1 MATQFVHSN
10 NQSLLW
16 KVINNTPQTINYFAN
31 APHGE
36 KEKWFQT
43 IIGHVYNQ
51 YNGQNIS
58 LRDINKRA
66 IDFMLQS
73 LQVQQVQ
80 SSAQSATQSATQ
92 SAQVPYQV
100 PLQSAQVPLQSA
112 QVPLQSAQVPLQSAQ
127 VPLQSAQVPYKS
139 REQQLTDQFTRR
151 QAEYESMVKKDV
163 PTPHFTEN
171 VKDEA
176 ILDLGSAVKEYMKQ
190 RDQDIEIPK
199 PIDSPTN
206 ALHTA
211 SHKALQSPTNASHKA
226 LQSPTNALHMAL
238 QSHSALKLDLKN
250 AEPIS
255 LIVDEL
261 PLKKV
266 QWGENTEHVF
276 DNNESIAF
284 DKNESNILIK
294 MENNILEMKTKLEE
308 ILALLQK

>member
-1 MATQFVHSN
+1 MTTQFVHSN

-16 KVINNTPQTINYFAN
+16 KVINNTQQTINYFAN
-31 APHGE
+31 APPGE

-73 LQVQQVQ
+73 LQTTSVKAPTA
-80 SSAQSATQSATQ
+80 SAHPSASA
-92 SAQVPYQV
+92 SAQVPYQSNA
-100 PLQSAQVPLQSA
+100 SAHHSA
-112 QVPLQSAQVPLQSAQ
+112 
-127 VPLQSAQVPYKS
+127 PYQTVKT
-139 REQQLTDQFTRR
+139 REQQLTDQFTQR

-176 ILDLGSAVKEYMKQ
+176 IQDLGSAVKEYMKQ

-199 PIDSPTN
+199 PADSPTN
-206 ALHTA
+206 AL
-211 SHKALQSPTNASHKA
+211 P
-226 LQSPTNALHMAL
+226 MAL
-238 QSHSALKLDLKN
+238 QSQMALQSTPTSPISLKLNLN
-250 AEPIS
+250 NTEPIS
-255 LIVDEL
+255 LTVDEL
-261 PLKKV
+261 PTKKV
-266 QWGENTEHVF
+266 QWGENIEHVF
-276 DNNESIAF
+276 DKNESIAF
-284 DKNESNILIK
+284 DKNESNILAR
-294 MENNILEMKTKLEE
+294 MEKDISEMKTKLEE

>member
-1 MATQFVHSN
+1 MTTQFVHSN

-16 KVINNTPQTINYFAN
+16 KVINNTQQTINYFAN
-31 APHGE
+31 APPGE

-73 LQVQQVQ
+73 LQTTSVKAPTA
-80 SSAQSATQSATQ
+80 SAHPSVSGQPSVPYKSTAPA
-92 SAQVPYQV
+92 SAQVPYQSTASY
-100 PLQSAQVPLQSA
+100 QSGPSVSYQSTA
-112 QVPLQSAQVPLQSAQ
+112 SYQTV
-127 VPLQSAQVPYKS
+127 KS
-139 REQQLTDQFTRR
+139 REQQLTDQFTQR

-176 ILDLGSAVKEYMKQ
+176 IQDLGSAVKEYMKQ

-199 PIDSPTN
+199 PADSPTN
-206 ALHTA
+206 ALPM
-211 SHKALQSPTNASHKA
+211 ALQSQMPLHSPTNAS
-226 LQSPTNALHMAL
+226 QMP
-238 QSHSALKLDLKN
+238 LKLNLN
-250 AEPIS
+250 NTEPIS
-255 LIVDEL
+255 LTVDEL

-266 QWGENTEHVF
+266 QWGENIEHV
-276 DNNESIAF
+276 F
-284 DKNESNILIK
+284 DKNESIAIDKNESTILVFDKNESTILAR
-294 MENNILEMKTKLEE
+294 MEKDISEMKTKLEE

>member
-73 LQVQQVQ
+73 LQVQP
-80 SSAQSATQSATQ
+80 SAQAPLRSA
-92 SAQVPYQV
+92 AQVP
-100 PLQSAQVPLQSA
+100 LRSAAQVPLQS
-112 QVPLQSAQVPLQSAQ
+112 SAQ
-127 VPLQSAQVPYKS
+127 VPLQSAQVPYQTVKS
-139 REQQLTDQFTRR
+139 REQQLTDQFNRR
-151 QAEYESMVKKDV
+151 QAEYETMVKKDV

-206 ALHTA
+206 ALVTH
-211 SHKALQSPTNASHKA
+211 SALQSP
-226 LQSPTNALHMAL
+226 
-238 QSHSALKLDLKN
+238 SALKLDLKN

-255 LIVDEL
+255 LTVDEL

-266 QWGENTEHVF
+266 QWGENTEHIF
-276 DNNESIAF
+276 DKNESIAF
-284 DKNESNILIK
+284 DKNDSNILVR
-294 MENNILEMKTKLEE
+294 MEKDILELKTKLEE

>member
-16 KVINNTPQTINYFAN
+16 KLINNTPQTINYFAN

-73 LQVQQVQ
+73 LHVQQPSVPLQ
-80 SSAQSATQSATQ
+80 SAAQSASQVPLQSASQTPLQ
-92 SAQVPYQV
+92 SASQTPYQV
-100 PLQSAQVPLQSA
+100 PLQSAQVPYQ
-112 QVPLQSAQVPLQSAQ
+112 
-127 VPLQSAQVPYKS
+127 S

-206 ALHTA
+206 ALTTPLALTSA
-211 SHKALQSPTNASHKA
+211 S
-226 LQSPTNALHMAL
+226 

-255 LIVDEL
+255 LTVDEL

-276 DNNESIAF
+276 DKNESIAF
-284 DKNESNILIK
+284 DKNESNILVK
-294 MENNILEMKTKLEE
+294 MEKDILEMKTKLEE

>member
-1 MATQFVHSN
+1 MTTQFVHSN

-16 KVINNTPQTINYFAN
+16 KVINNTQQTINYFAN
-31 APHGE
+31 APPGE
-36 KEKWFQT
+36 KEKWFQA
-43 IIGHVYNQ
+43 IIGRVYNQ

-73 LQVQQVQ
+73 LQTTSVKAP
-80 SSAQSATQSATQ
+80 SASAHPSAPYQSAASAH
-92 SAQVPYQV
+92 PYQTV
-100 PLQSAQVPLQSA
+100 
-112 QVPLQSAQVPLQSAQ
+112 
-127 VPLQSAQVPYKS
+127 KS

-151 QAEYESMVKKDV
+151 QAEYESMIKKDV

-176 ILDLGSAVKEYMKQ
+176 IIDLGYAVKEYMKQ

-199 PIDSPTN
+199 SADSPTN
-206 ALHTA
+206 ASLM
-211 SHKALQSPTNASHKA
+211 P
-226 LQSPTNALHMAL
+226 
-238 QSHSALKLDLKN
+238 LKLNLNN

-255 LIVDEL
+255 LMVEEL

-276 DNNESIAF
+276 DKNESI
-284 DKNESNILIK
+284 ESNILVR
-294 MENNILEMKTKLEE
+294 MEKDISEMKTKLEE

>member
-1 MATQFVHSN
+1 MTTQFVHSN

-16 KVINNTPQTINYFAN
+16 KVINNTQQTINYFAN
-31 APHGE
+31 APPGE
-36 KEKWFQT
+36 KEKWFQA

-73 LQVQQVQ
+73 LQTTSVKAP
-80 SSAQSATQSATQ
+80 SASAHPSAPYQSAASAHP
-92 SAQVPYQV
+92 SAPYQTV
-100 PLQSAQVPLQSA
+100 
-112 QVPLQSAQVPLQSAQ
+112 
-127 VPLQSAQVPYKS
+127 KS

-199 PIDSPTN
+199 PADSPTN
-206 ALHTA
+206 A
-211 SHKALQSPTNASHKA
+211 SIMPSVP
-226 LQSPTNALHMAL
+226 
-238 QSHSALKLDLKN
+238 LKLNLNN

-255 LIVDEL
+255 LMVEEL

-266 QWGENTEHVF
+266 QWGENIEHVF
-276 DNNESIAF
+276 DKNESIVIDKNESIVI
-284 DKNESNILIK
+284 DKNESNILVR
-294 MENNILEMKTKLEE
+294 MEKDISEMKTKLEE

>member
-1 MATQFVHSN
+1 MTTQFVHSN

-16 KVINNTPQTINYFAN
+16 KVINNTQQTINYFAN
-31 APHGE
+31 APPGE

-73 LQVQQVQ
+73 LQTTSVNAP
-80 SSAQSATQSATQ
+80 SASVKAPTASAHPS
-92 SAQVPYQV
+92 VPYQ
-100 PLQSAQVPLQSA
+100 SAVSA
-112 QVPLQSAQVPLQSAQ
+112 HPSA
-127 VPLQSAQVPYKS
+127 PYQTVKS
-139 REQQLTDQFTRR
+139 REQQLTDQFTQR

-176 ILDLGSAVKEYMKQ
+176 IQDLGSAVKEYMKQ

-199 PIDSPTN
+199 PADSPTN
-206 ALHTA
+206 AL
-211 SHKALQSPTNASHKA
+211 P
-226 LQSPTNALHMAL
+226 MAL
-238 QSHSALKLDLKN
+238 QSQMALQSTPTSPISLKLNLN
-250 AEPIS
+250 NTEPIS
-255 LIVDEL
+255 LTVDEL
-261 PLKKV
+261 PTKKV
-266 QWGENTEHVF
+266 QWGENIEHVF
-276 DNNESIAF
+276 DKNESIAIN
-284 DKNESNILIK
+284 KNESNILVK
-294 MENNILEMKTKLEE
+294 MEKDILEMKTKLEE

>member
-31 APHGE
+31 APSGE
-36 KEKWFQT
+36 KERWFQSV
-43 IIGHVYNQ
+43 IGHVYNQ

-58 LRDINKRA
+58 LRDMNKKA

-73 LQVQQVQ
+73 LQVEQVPVQQ
-80 SSAQSATQSATQ
+80 SYQSAPPTAPYQSAPPT
-92 SAQVPYQV
+92 APYQTV
-100 PLQSAQVPLQSA
+100 
-112 QVPLQSAQVPLQSAQ
+112 
-127 VPLQSAQVPYKS
+127 KS

-151 QAEYESMVKKDV
+151 QAEYESMIKKDI
-163 PTPHFTEN
+163 PIPHFTEN

-199 PIDSPTN
+199 PADSLPVTKPT
-206 ALHTA
+206 
-211 SHKALQSPTNASHKA
+211 ALQSPT
-226 LQSPTNALHMAL
+226 
-238 QSHSALKLDLKN
+238 ALKLDLKN
-250 AEPIS
+250 TEPIS
-255 LIVDEL
+255 FAVEEL
-261 PLKKV
+261 PFSSAMPSQSAMPLKKV

-276 DNNESIAF
+276 D
-284 DKNESNILIK
+284 KNETIIIAR
-294 MENNILEMKTKLEE
+294 MEKDIAEMKLKLDE

>member
-16 KVINNTPQTINYFAN
+16 KVINNTQQTINYFAN
-31 APHGE
+31 APPGE

-43 IIGHVYNQ
+43 IISHVYNQ

-58 LRDINKRA
+58 LKDINKRA

-73 LQVQQVQ
+73 LQVQQTPSNVVTSAVVQ
-80 SSAQSATQSATQ
+80 PS
-92 SAQVPYQV
+92 VPYQ
-100 PLQSAQVPLQSA
+100 S
-112 QVPLQSAQVPLQSAQ
+112 
-127 VPLQSAQVPYKS
+127 VPYQSVPYQSVPYQTVKS

-199 PIDSPTN
+199 PADSPTN
-206 ALHTA
+206 ASLTA
-211 SHKALQSPTNASHKA
+211 ASLTPLQSAPASLTP
-226 LQSPTNALHMAL
+226 LQSAPASLTPL
-238 QSHSALKLDLKN
+238 QSAPASLTPLQSAPASLTPLKLNLNN

-255 LIVDEL
+255 LTVEEL
-261 PLKKV
+261 PTKKV

-276 DNNESIAF
+276 DRNESI
-284 DKNESNILIK
+284 ILVR
-294 MENNILEMKTKLEE
+294 MEKEILEMKTKLEE

>member
-1 MATQFVHSN
+1 MSAQFIHSN

-31 APHGE
+31 APPGE
-36 KEKWFQT
+36 KERWFQSV
-43 IIGHVYNQ
+43 IGHVYTQ

-58 LRDINKRA
+58 LRDMNKRA
-66 IDFMLQS
+66 IDSMLQS
-73 LQVQQVQ
+73 LQAPVQQVQ
-80 SSAQSATQSATQ
+80 VQQTQVQQMPMQQMGYQ
-92 SAQVPYQV
+92 SAQPTSPYQSVPYQSTTLAQ
-100 PLQSAQVPLQSA
+100 PTAPYQSV
-112 QVPLQSAQVPLQSAQ
+112 
-127 VPLQSAQVPYKS
+127 KN

-151 QAEYESMVKKDV
+151 QAEYETMVKKDV

-199 PIDSPTN
+199 PAT
-206 ALHTA
+206 TA
-211 SHKALQSPTNASHKA
+211 FQSVPSTTAFQLAPSVP
-226 LQSPTNALHMAL
+226 LPSVPLP
-238 QSHSALKLDLKN
+238 SVPLKFDLKN

-255 LIVDEL
+255 IAVEEL
-261 PLKKV
+261 PFPSARKV

-276 DNNESIAF
+276 DKNESIVIAKLEK
-284 DKNESNILIK
+284 DIA
-294 MENNILEMKTKLEE
+294 EMKLKLDE

>member
-1 MATQFVHSN
+1 MTTQFVHSN

-16 KVINNTPQTINYFAN
+16 KVINNTQQTINYFAN
-31 APHGE
+31 APPGE
-36 KEKWFQT
+36 KEKWFQA

-73 LQVQQVQ
+73 LQTTSVKAPSASAHP
-80 SSAQSATQSATQ
+80 SS
-92 SAQVPYQV
+92 VPYQSTA
-100 PLQSAQVPLQSA
+100 LAH
-112 QVPLQSAQVPLQSAQ
+112 
-127 VPLQSAQVPYKS
+127 PYQTVKS

-151 QAEYESMVKKDV
+151 QAEYESMIKKDV

-176 ILDLGSAVKEYMKQ
+176 IIDLGYAVKEYMKQ

-199 PIDSPTN
+199 PADSPTN
-206 ALHTA
+206 ASLMP
-211 SHKALQSPTNASHKA
+211 SR
-226 LQSPTNALHMAL
+226 
-238 QSHSALKLDLKN
+238 SAPDSLMPLKLNLNN

-255 LIVDEL
+255 LMVEEL

-266 QWGENTEHVF
+266 QWGKNIEHV
-276 DNNESIAF
+276 F
-284 DKNESNILIK
+284 DKNESIESNILVR
-294 MENNILEMKTKLEE
+294 MEKDISEMKTKLEE

>member
-1 MATQFVHSN
+1 MTTQFVHSN

-16 KVINNTPQTINYFAN
+16 KVINNTQQTINYFAN
-31 APHGE
+31 APPGE

-73 LQVQQVQ
+73 LQTTSVKAP
-80 SSAQSATQSATQ
+80 SASASAQASYQSGP
-92 SAQVPYQV
+92 SVPYQ
-100 PLQSAQVPLQSA
+100 SAA
-112 QVPLQSAQVPLQSAQ
+112 
-127 VPLQSAQVPYKS
+127 PYQTVKS
-139 REQQLTDQFTRR
+139 REQQLTDQFTQR

-176 ILDLGSAVKEYMKQ
+176 IQDLGSAVKEYMKQ

-199 PIDSPTN
+199 PADSPTN
-206 ALHTA
+206 AL
-211 SHKALQSPTNASHKA
+211 P
-226 LQSPTNALHMAL
+226 MAL
-238 QSHSALKLDLKN
+238 QSAPASPIGVKLNLN
-250 AEPIS
+250 NTEPIS
-255 LIVDEL
+255 LTVDEL

-266 QWGENTEHVF
+266 QWGENIEHV
-276 DNNESIAF
+276 F
-284 DKNESNILIK
+284 DKNESIAIEKNESTILVR
-294 MENNILEMKTKLEE
+294 MEKDILEMKTKLEE